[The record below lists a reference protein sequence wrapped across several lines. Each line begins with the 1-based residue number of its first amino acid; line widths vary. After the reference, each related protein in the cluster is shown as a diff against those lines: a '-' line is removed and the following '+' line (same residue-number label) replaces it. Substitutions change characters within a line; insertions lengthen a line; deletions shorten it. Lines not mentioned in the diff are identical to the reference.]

1 MVKHN
6 LQISLRLFS
15 KTLNT
20 FSFSKHLLHS
30 NAHVIHTGKH
40 KWQQSNTNREHVID
54 WTQPLKIDVT
64 CFKWCDTTNINQFS
78 RYLRGTILLVMSTK
92 SLAWPSLKTRRSTLI
107 TCLLLWFL
115 SLLVLY
121 TVVQSIVGY
130 ILYNEQNIWPWILCF
145 PFVNSTDCSIDFDWL
160 RVHVNKEQKLQYHR
174 DKFVR
179 CRVLYC
185 KNRGTSWRKNKKRM
199 QRAKQISNFE
209 LLW

>member
-64 CFKWCDTTNINQFS
+64 CFKWCDTTNISPFPRCLRRDNIACDVDEVSGLTQPKDKKKHIDHMFTPLIFVPFS
-78 RYLRGTILLVMSTK
+78 NVYCSTVHC
-92 SLAWPSLKTRRSTLI
+92 R
-107 TCLLLWFL
+107 
-115 SLLVLY
+115 LY
-121 TVVQSIVGY
+121 TVQWTNRMALNIVLSI
-130 ILYNEQNIWPWILCF
+130 C
-145 PFVNSTDCSIDFDWL
+145 
-160 RVHVNKEQKLQYHR
+160 
-174 DKFVR
+174 
-179 CRVLYC
+179 
-185 KNRGTSWRKNKKRM
+185 
-199 QRAKQISNFE
+199 
-209 LLW
+209 